1 MKKFGLIG
9 RRLGHSYSQEY
20 FTRKFAELGL
30 KDYSYALFELPS
42 VEGLKEWALREGLS
56 GFNVTVPYKQEVI
69 PQLDAVDEVAAA
81 VGAVNC
87 VTVETSPSTLETQQ
101 AASLQRER
109 GETIRLIGHNTDA
122 PAFQQT
128 LEGEIFDCAYILGT
142 GGAARAVAYALG
154 RMGVEYKFVSRHPQG
169 VNILS
174 YEQLVEETQQAASLQ
189 SEILIIN
196 ATPVGMFPDVDNSPL
211 ELNNFQFSI
220 FNFQFVYDLIY
231 NPSPTLLLRQ
241 AAERGAR
248 TKDGLEMLHRQ
259 ADLSWEIWKPHP
271 QPLSARRGE

>member
-1 MKKFGLIG
+1 MKKEKGEMKKFGLIG
-9 RRLGHSYSQEY
+9 RRLGHSYSQDY

-56 GFNVTVPYKQEVI
+56 GFNITVPYKQEVI

-87 VTVETSPSTLETQQ
+87 VTVEQ
-101 AASLQRER
+101 
-109 GETIRLIGHNTDA
+109 GRLIGHNTDA

-128 LEGEIFDCAYILGT
+128 LEREVFDCAFILGT

-211 ELNNFQFSI
+211 ELNNFQSSI